1 MKISKKLLCYTLL
14 LLTFSYSSAKSV
26 KAQLIPDN
34 SLGKESSTVNPSI
47 DKDLIQGGAIR
58 DSNLFHSFKEFNV
71 NPNQRVY
78 FSNPDNI
85 TNILTRVT
93 GNNISKIFGTL
104 GINGNANLFLVN
116 PNGIVFGK
124 DAFLDISGSF
134 SATTAESIF
143 TDNFEF
149 NTQNPERSPL
159 LKVNL
164 TPGLQ
169 YGKGTIRNRGNLTVG
184 KDFSIF
190 AGNLDL
196 QGRLIAGGDVNLF
209 AADILQIRD
218 DLTNPFIAS
227 AGSNLLV
234 EGNQVD
240 ILALSHS
247 ESGFFSNGEM
257 NLSSSNTIKGDAR
270 FYSGGNFQINGNLSS
285 PNDPII
291 LVGGNANL
299 GDYTGASLHI
309 LAGGSVTLGDV
320 EINAADNREN
330 SINPNNTT
338 LFNGS
343 DTFASLSEVSLSDGR
358 VVNIDG
364 SSKPTLDVRAGID
377 WNSFPGGLPS
387 NFNPGNVNV
396 NTTLGNTA
404 TSADITARNIRIADG
419 GDGGQLLFTNRYRN
433 NGNLTG
439 DILVNGEIDAKDT
452 LQGGKLDFDSRG
464 GINVNGIIDAS
475 GLEVETVNGGDIS
488 LLAAGDITV
497 NDGAGIIADGA
508 ISGNIILNSGGD
520 ITLTGTNSFAAITNN
535 SYSNESG
542 VTGGNIDIT
551 ANSLFLRDG
560 AFITSDVY
568 GAAGGGDININANSN
583 IELTGES
590 ILPLPSLIRSN
601 VLRGATG
608 KGGNLNIGTQKLVIR
623 DGGYISVN
631 TRGNGNGGTL
641 NIIASEIELS
651 GTSINQD
658 RSALFARANS
668 GSTGNGGKLS
678 IKTGNLIVRDGAR
691 VSVSTFSEG
700 NTGELKIIAE
710 NIELSGIAA
719 DGRESR
725 ISAVVN
731 SQATGDGS
739 KLSIETGNLIVR
751 DGARIR
757 TSSFGNGNA
766 GELKI
771 IADNIE
777 LIGTSLDGS
786 SGSRVVAD
794 VNTDATGNG
803 GNLSIETGNL
813 IIRDG
818 GTISATT
825 SGKGNAGT
833 LSIIAKNIL
842 INESPDNRLSTLAT
856 GVNPGAEGDG
866 GDLTIQTENL
876 TVGDRAQIETASVGD
891 RNGGTFGNAGKLDIT
906 AEQIIVNQQGT
917 IFSATAGFN
926 TGRAGEININT
937 RTLHN
942 EGYISAF
949 TLITEQPGG
958 DINIKASESVT
969 ITGAGFESL
978 QENFINPALTD
989 RPNFANLT
997 EGVFTF
1003 SAGEGAAGNVFI
1015 ETPNLTVNNG
1025 GFVSTT
1031 ALSSGKGG
1039 NIDINVTDS
1048 ITLDNSLL
1056 VTGTFRD
1063 AVAGNINLNARK
1075 LTAIGGAQVLTTTFD
1090 KGQAGNLNVNV
1101 SESID
1106 LIDPSEQGITSG
1118 LFASSSQTASGSG
1131 GDINVTTRDFNIV
1144 DRAAVSVSGQGEGD
1158 AGNIDLEAVRLFLD
1172 SGSITAQSV
1181 SGEGGNINLTITDL
1195 LLLRNNSTI
1204 STRAGTE
1211 ASGGGN
1217 GGNITINGGLVVA
1230 VPEEDSDI
1238 NANAFQ
1244 GNGGNINIATPGL
1257 FGIDFREQT
1266 TPQSDITASS
1276 EFGIDGEFNLDLTA
1290 VDPNNGLIEL
1300 PENLTDTAD
1309 RISAGCPTD
1318 EEARFVTS
1326 GRGGIPVNPR
1336 QTLREEIVL
1345 QDLRT
1350 SNSTLS
1356 TPSSPSPPSPPSPI
1370 KEATRWIVN
1379 EDGDIEFIA
1388 DNIHAERV
1396 DHQNQ
1401 TISYNCNGN

>member
-1 MKISKKLLCYTLL
+1 MKISNKLLGYTLL
-14 LLTFSYSSAKSV
+14 LLTFSYLTAKSV

-34 SLGKESSTVNPSI
+34 SLGKESSLVNPSI
-47 DKDLIQGGAIR
+47 ERDLIEGGAIR
-58 DSNLFHSFKEFNV
+58 NNNLFHSFQEFNV
-71 NPNQRVY
+71 NPNQKVY

-93 GNNISKIFGTL
+93 GNNISRIFGTL
-104 GINGNANLFLVN
+104 GINGGANLFLVN
-116 PNGIVFGK
+116 PNGIVFSEN
-124 DAFLDISGSF
+124 AFLDISGSF

-149 NTQNPERSPL
+149 NTQIRERSPL

-240 ILALSHS
+240 IFALSHS
-247 ESGFFSNGEM
+247 ESGFFSNEGM
-257 NLSSSNTIKGDAR
+257 ILSSPNTIKGDAR
-270 FYSGGNFQINGNLSS
+270 FYSGRDFQINGNLSS
-285 PNDPII
+285 PNDPIL

-320 EINAADNREN
+320 EINAADSREN
-330 SINPNNTT
+330 SINPNNRA

-358 VVNIDG
+358 VINIDG

-404 TSADITARNIRIADG
+404 TNADITTGNIRIADG

-433 NGNLTG
+433 NQSLTG
-439 DILVNGEIDAKDT
+439 DILVNGEIDAKDA

-464 GINVNGIIDAS
+464 GINVNGIVDAS

-488 LLAAGDITV
+488 LLAADDITV

-508 ISGNIILNSGGD
+508 ISGNIILNAGGD
-520 ITLTGTNSFAAITNN
+520 ISLTATNSGDVITSN
-535 SYSNESG
+535 SYGNESG

-560 AFITSDVY
+560 ARIRTDNY
-568 GAAGGGDININANSN
+568 GAVGGGNININASSN
-583 IELTGES
+583 IELTGENIDLIPS
-590 ILPLPSLIRSN
+590 IIRSD
-601 VLRGATG
+601 VLEEATG
-608 KGGNLNIGTQKLVIR
+608 DGGNLNIKTQNLIIR
-623 DGGYISVN
+623 DGGYISAS
-631 TRGNGNGGTL
+631 TAGNGNGGTL
-641 NIIASEIELS
+641 SIIASDIELS
-651 GTSINQD
+651 GTSTSQA
-658 RSALFARANS
+658 RSSLFARVSQGA
-668 GSTGNGGKLS
+668 TGNGGKLS
-678 IKTGNLIVRDGAR
+678 IETGNLNLLNGGRISAT
-691 VSVSTFSEG
+691 TFGGG
-700 NTGELKIIAE
+700 NTGTLNIIAE
-710 NIELSGIAA
+710 NIELSGIAPN
-719 DGRESR
+719 GQRSR

-731 SQATGDGS
+731 SESTGDGN

-751 DGARIR
+751 DGARISVS
-757 TSSFGNGNA
+757 TLGNGDSGNI
-766 GELKI
+766 KI
-771 IADNIE
+771 IADNIQ
-777 LIGTSLDGS
+777 LIGTSPDGS
-786 SGSRVVAD
+786 SSSRVSAVVD
-794 VNTDATGNG
+794 TDATGDG

-813 IIRDG
+813 IVRDG
-818 GTISATT
+818 ARIATST
-825 SGKGNAGT
+825 SGKGNAGS
-833 LSIIAKNIL
+833 LNIIAKNIS
-842 INESPDNRLSTLAT
+842 INESPDNRLSTLSTA
-856 GVNPGAEGDG
+856 VNPGAEGDG

-876 TVGDRAQIETASVGD
+876 TVGDRAQIVTTSIGD
-891 RNGGTFGNAGKLDIT
+891 LNGGTFGNAGKLDIT
-906 AEQIIVNQQGT
+906 AEQITINQQGN
-917 IFSATAGFN
+917 ILSFTAGFN

-937 RTLHN
+937 GTLQN
-942 EGYISAF
+942 SGAINASTIVTKA
-949 TLITEQPGG
+949 PGG

-969 ITGAGFESL
+969 ITGGGFEAL
-978 QENFINPALTD
+978 QENFVNDAMKGTLGLE
-989 RPNFANLT
+989 NLT
-997 EGVFTF
+997 QGVFTTSF
-1003 SAGEGAAGNVFI
+1003 AEGAAGNVLI

-1025 GFVSTT
+1025 GLVATT
-1031 ALSSGKGG
+1031 ALGSGEGG

-1056 VTGTFRD
+1056 ATGTFSD
-1063 AVAGNINLNARK
+1063 GLAGNINLNARK

-1090 KGQAGNLNVNV
+1090 KGKAGNLKVSV

-1131 GDINVTTRDFNIV
+1131 GDINVKTGDFNIV
-1144 DRAAVSVSGQGEGD
+1144 DRAAVSVSGEGEGN

-1181 SGEGGNINLTITDL
+1181 SGEGGNIELSITDL

-1211 ASGGGN
+1211 ASGGGS
-1217 GGNITINGGLVVA
+1217 GGNITIDGGLIVA
-1230 VPEEDSDI
+1230 IPNEDSDI
-1238 NANAFQ
+1238 NANAFE
-1244 GNGGNINIATPGL
+1244 GNGGNIDITTPGI
-1257 FGIDFREQT
+1257 FGIQFRDRN
-1266 TPQSDITASS
+1266 TPNSDITASS
-1276 EFGIDGEFNLDLTA
+1276 EFGVDGEFNLDLTA

-1300 PENLTDTAD
+1300 PENVTDAAD
-1309 RISAGCPTD
+1309 RISAGCATD
-1318 EEARFVTS
+1318 EEARFVAT

-1345 QDLRT
+1345 QDLRNT
-1350 SNSTLS
+1350 VNSQQLS
-1356 TPSSPSPPSPPSPI
+1356 VNSEQLPVNRVNNHKTIVEELLGGLLI
-1370 KEATRWIVN
+1370 KMVILN
-1379 EDGDIEFIA
+1379 LLLMII
-1388 DNIHAERV
+1388 I
-1396 DHQNQ
+1396 
-1401 TISYNCNGN
+1401 